1 MQIAVVPAVAY
12 GVALVR
18 RGSRWGDQG
27 WLSRQADAVEVAAYR
42 GRLGERCDD
51 AQAPSACATSSP
63 GRRWVS
69 EVRTVRWRPLPLF
82 RRSGDGE
89 TIAGHAGAVVDDQPE
104 PGRAEAAQN
113 HAEEEGA

>member
-18 RGSRWGDQG
+18 WGSRWGDQG

-51 AQAPSACATSSP
+51 AQAPSACATLTAQKP
-63 GRRWVS
+63 RLTGGNL
-69 EVRTVRWRPLPLF
+69 RTNRECCDYAVFPL
-82 RRSGDGE
+82 
-89 TIAGHAGAVVDDQPE
+89 VV
-104 PGRAEAAQN
+104 
-113 HAEEEGA
+113 HT